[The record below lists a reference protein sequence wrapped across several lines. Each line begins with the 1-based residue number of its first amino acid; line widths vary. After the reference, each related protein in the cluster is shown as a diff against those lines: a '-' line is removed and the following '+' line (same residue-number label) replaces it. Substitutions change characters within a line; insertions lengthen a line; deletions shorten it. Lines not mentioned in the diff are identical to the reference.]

1 MFDDDQKEVSPVT
14 RTSTYDFETLVDR
27 TDTGS
32 AKWEL
37 MRERGGD
44 VPAGIAPFSTAD
56 LDFLPAPEITR
67 GLQKHLEG
75 AVLGYTGPTPAFF
88 SAIQMWQ
95 AVRHR
100 WAIDTS
106 WISLMPGVVTGLF
119 AAVRA
124 ASEQGDGVALLTP
137 AYPPMVDSIEKTGR
151 RVVRVPLDGEG
162 GRYRLDFAAL
172 AEALE
177 GDDVSALMLCS
188 PHNPTGRVWT
198 YTELEEIAHL
208 ARAND
213 VTVIADEI
221 HADIVHEGFEH
232 IPFAAI
238 SEDATSRTITLSSAS
253 KSFNL
258 AGIQTSW
265 AITENAELRAA
276 YERELEAW
284 GFHFVNCL
292 GYPATEL
299 AYTKAGEWLEGLLEL
314 IARNDRVSREFFAQH
329 FPEVVIPPLEGTY
342 LQWIDFRPLGIDE
355 SELTRLHDEEAHVFF
370 EHGRSFGAPGFERL
384 NLGTPTRVL
393 EEALA
398 RLAKVHGR

>member
-1 MFDDDQKEVSPVT
+1 MTPAPE
-14 RTSTYDFETLVDR
+14 YDFETLVDR

-32 AKWEL
+32 VKWEL

-44 VPAGIAPFSTAD
+44 VPAGIAPLSTAD

-67 GLQKHLEG
+67 GLREHLAS
-75 AVLGYTGPTPAFF
+75 AVLGYTGPTPALF

-119 AAVRA
+119 AGVRA
-124 ASEQGDGVALLTP
+124 ASKAGDGVALLTP
-137 AYPPMVDSIEKTGR
+137 AYPPMVEAIEKTGR

-162 GRYRLDFAAL
+162 GRYRIDFAAL
-172 AEALE
+172 AEALSGE
-177 GDDVSALMLCS
+177 DVSVLILCS

-258 AGIQTSW
+258 AGVQTSW
-265 AITENAELRAA
+265 AIIENAELRSA

-292 GYPATEL
+292 GYRAIEI
-299 AYTKAGEWLEGLLEL
+299 AYTEASDWLEGLLEL
-314 IARNDRVSREFFAQH
+314 VARNDRVSREFFAEH
-329 FPEVVIPPLEGTY
+329 FPEVLIAPLEGTF
-342 LQWIDFRPLGIDE
+342 LQWIDFRKLGIDE
-355 SELTRLHDEEAHVFF
+355 RELTRLHDQEAHVFF
-370 EHGRSFGAPGFERL
+370 EHGRTFGAPGFERL

-393 EEALA
+393 EEALV
-398 RLAKVHGR
+398 RLAQAHGR

>member
-1 MFDDDQKEVSPVT
+1 MTPAPE
-14 RTSTYDFETLVDR
+14 YDFETLVDR

-32 AKWEL
+32 VKWEL

-44 VPAGIAPFSTAD
+44 VPAGIAPLSTAD

-67 GLQKHLEG
+67 GLREHLES
-75 AVLGYTGPTPAFF
+75 AVLGYTGPTPGFF

-100 WAIDTS
+100 WAIDTG

-119 AAVRA
+119 AGVRA
-124 ASEQGDGVALLTP
+124 ASEEGDGVALLTP
-137 AYPPMVDSIEKTGR
+137 AYPPMVEAIEKTGR

-162 GRYRLDFAAL
+162 GRYRIDFAAL
-172 AEALE
+172 AEALSGE
-177 GDDVSALMLCS
+177 DVSVLILCS

-208 ARAND
+208 ARAHD

-232 IPFAAI
+232 IPFAVI

-258 AGIQTSW
+258 AGVQTSW
-265 AITENAELRAA
+265 AIIENAELRAA

-292 GYPATEL
+292 GYRAIEI
-299 AYTKAGEWLEGLLEL
+299 AYTEASDWLEGLLEL
-314 IARNDRVSREFFAQH
+314 VARNDRVSREFFAEH
-329 FPEVVIPPLEGTY
+329 FPEVLIAPLEGTF
-342 LQWIDFRPLGIDE
+342 LQWIDFRPLEIDE
-355 SELTRLHDEEAHVFF
+355 RELTRLHDREAHVFF
-370 EHGRSFGAPGFERL
+370 EHGRNFGAPGFERL

-393 EEALA
+393 EEALV
-398 RLAKVHGR
+398 RLAQAHGR

>member
-1 MFDDDQKEVSPVT
+1 MT
-14 RTSTYDFETLVDR
+14 RPPAYDFETLVDR
-27 TDTGS
+27 SGTGS
-32 AKWEL
+32 VKWEL

-44 VPAGIAPFSTAD
+44 VPAGIAPLSTAD

-67 GLQKHLEG
+67 GLREHLEG
-75 AVLGYTGPTPAFF
+75 AVLGYTGPTPALF

-100 WAIDTS
+100 WAIDTR
-106 WISLMPGVVTGLF
+106 WISMMPGVVTGLF
-119 AAVRA
+119 AGVRA
-124 ASEQGDGVALLTP
+124 ASKAGDGVALLTP
-137 AYPPMVDSIEKTGR
+137 AYPPMVDAIEKTGR
-151 RVVRVPLDGEG
+151 RLVAVPLDGEG
-162 GRYRLDFAAL
+162 GRYRIDFAAL
-172 AEALE
+172 ADALE
-177 GDDVSALMLCS
+177 NEDVTVLILCS

-198 YTELEEIAHL
+198 HTELEEIAHL

-232 IPFAAI
+232 IPFAAV

-258 AGIQTSW
+258 AGVQTSW
-265 AITENAELRAA
+265 AMIENVELRAA

-292 GYPATEL
+292 GYRAVEI
-299 AYTKAGEWLEGLLEL
+299 AYTEASAWLEGLLEL
-314 IARNDRVSREFFAQH
+314 IARNDKVSREFFAER
-329 FPEVVIPPLEGTY
+329 FPEVAIAPLEGTF
-342 LQWIDFRPLGIDE
+342 LQWIDFRPLGLDE
-355 SELTRLHDEEAHVFF
+355 RELTRLHDREAHVFF

-393 EEALA
+393 EGALV
-398 RLAKVHGR
+398 RLAEAHGR

>member
-1 MFDDDQKEVSPVT
+1 MT
-14 RTSTYDFETLVDR
+14 RPPAYDFETLVDR
-27 TDTGS
+27 SGTGS
-32 AKWEL
+32 VKWEL

-44 VPAGIAPFSTAD
+44 VPAGIAPLSTAD

-67 GLQKHLEG
+67 GLREHLEG
-75 AVLGYTGPTPAFF
+75 AVLGYTGPTPALF

-100 WAIDTS
+100 WAIDTR
-106 WISLMPGVVTGLF
+106 WISMMPGVVTGLF
-119 AAVRA
+119 AGVRA
-124 ASEQGDGVALLTP
+124 ASKAGDGVALLTP
-137 AYPPMVDSIEKTGR
+137 AYPPMVDAIEKTGR
-151 RVVRVPLDGEG
+151 RLVAVPLDGEG
-162 GRYRLDFAAL
+162 GRYRIDFAAL
-172 AEALE
+172 ADALE
-177 GDDVSALMLCS
+177 NEDVTVLILCS

-198 YTELEEIAHL
+198 HTELEEIAHL

-232 IPFAAI
+232 IPFAAV

-258 AGIQTSW
+258 AGVQTSW
-265 AITENAELRAA
+265 AMIENAELRAA

-292 GYPATEL
+292 GYRAVEI
-299 AYTKAGEWLEGLLEL
+299 AYTEASAWLEGLLEL
-314 IARNDRVSREFFAQH
+314 IARNDKVSREFFAER
-329 FPEVVIPPLEGTY
+329 FPEVAIAPLEGTF
-342 LQWIDFRPLGIDE
+342 LQWIDFRPLGLDE
-355 SELTRLHDEEAHVFF
+355 RELTRLHDREAHVFF

-393 EEALA
+393 EEALV
-398 RLAKVHGR
+398 RLAEAHGR

>member
-1 MFDDDQKEVSPVT
+1 MT
-14 RTSTYDFETLVDR
+14 RPPACDFETLVDR
-27 TDTGS
+27 SGTGS
-32 AKWEL
+32 VKWEL

-44 VPAGIAPFSTAD
+44 VPAGIAPLSTAD

-67 GLQKHLEG
+67 GLREHLEG
-75 AVLGYTGPTPAFF
+75 AVLGYTGPTPALF

-100 WAIDTS
+100 WAIDTR
-106 WISLMPGVVTGLF
+106 WISMMPGVVTGLF
-119 AAVRA
+119 AGVRA
-124 ASEQGDGVALLTP
+124 ASKAGDGVALLTP
-137 AYPPMVDSIEKTGR
+137 AYPPMVDAIEKTGR
-151 RVVRVPLDGEG
+151 RLVAVPLDGEG
-162 GRYRLDFAAL
+162 GRYRIDFAAL
-172 AEALE
+172 ADALE
-177 GDDVSALMLCS
+177 NEDVTVLILCS

-198 YTELEEIAHL
+198 HTELEEIAHL

-232 IPFAAI
+232 IPFAAV

-258 AGIQTSW
+258 AGVQTSW
-265 AITENAELRAA
+265 AMIENVELRAA

-292 GYPATEL
+292 GYRAVEI
-299 AYTKAGEWLEGLLEL
+299 AYTEASAWLEGLLEL
-314 IARNDRVSREFFAQH
+314 IARNDKVSREFFAER
-329 FPEVVIPPLEGTY
+329 FPEVAIAPLEGTF
-342 LQWIDFRPLGIDE
+342 LQWIDFRPLGLDE
-355 SELTRLHDEEAHVFF
+355 RELTRLHDREAHVFF

-393 EEALA
+393 EEALV
-398 RLAKVHGR
+398 RLAEAHGR

>member
-1 MFDDDQKEVSPVT
+1 MT
-14 RTSTYDFETLVDR
+14 RPPAYDFETLVDR
-27 TDTGS
+27 SGTGS
-32 AKWEL
+32 VKWEL

-44 VPAGIAPFSTAD
+44 VPAGIAPLSTAD

-67 GLQKHLEG
+67 GLREHLEG
-75 AVLGYTGPTPAFF
+75 AVLGYTGPTPALF

-100 WAIDTS
+100 WAIDTR
-106 WISLMPGVVTGLF
+106 WISMMPGVVTGLF
-119 AAVRA
+119 AGVRA
-124 ASEQGDGVALLTP
+124 ASKSGDGVALLTP
-137 AYPPMVDSIEKTGR
+137 AYPPMVDAIEKTGR
-151 RVVRVPLDGEG
+151 RLVAVPLDGEG
-162 GRYRLDFAAL
+162 GRYRIDFAAL
-172 AEALE
+172 ADALE
-177 GDDVSALMLCS
+177 NEDVTVLILCS

-198 YTELEEIAHL
+198 HTELEEIAHL

-232 IPFAAI
+232 IPFAAV

-258 AGIQTSW
+258 AGVQTSW
-265 AITENAELRAA
+265 AMIENAELRAA

-292 GYPATEL
+292 GYRAVEI
-299 AYTKAGEWLEGLLEL
+299 AYTEASAWLEGLLEL
-314 IARNDRVSREFFAQH
+314 IARNDKVSREFFAER
-329 FPEVVIPPLEGTY
+329 FPEVAIAPLEGTF
-342 LQWIDFRPLGIDE
+342 LQWIDFRPLGLDE
-355 SELTRLHDEEAHVFF
+355 RELTRLHDREAHVFF

-393 EEALA
+393 EEALV
-398 RLAKVHGR
+398 RLAEAHGR

>member
-1 MFDDDQKEVSPVT
+1 MT
-14 RTSTYDFETLVDR
+14 RPPAYDFETLVDR
-27 TDTGS
+27 SGTGS
-32 AKWEL
+32 VKWEL

-44 VPAGIAPFSTAD
+44 VPAGIAPLSTAD

-67 GLQKHLEG
+67 GLREHLEG
-75 AVLGYTGPTPAFF
+75 AVLGYTGPTPALF

-100 WAIDTS
+100 WAIDTR
-106 WISLMPGVVTGLF
+106 WISMMPGVVTGLF
-119 AAVRA
+119 AGVRA
-124 ASEQGDGVALLTP
+124 ASKAGDGVALLTP
-137 AYPPMVDSIEKTGR
+137 AYPPMVDAIEKTGR
-151 RVVRVPLDGEG
+151 RLVAVPLDGEG
-162 GRYRLDFAAL
+162 GRYRIDFAAL
-172 AEALE
+172 ADALE
-177 GDDVSALMLCS
+177 NEDVTVLILCS

-198 YTELEEIAHL
+198 HTELEEIAHL

-232 IPFAAI
+232 IPFAAV

-258 AGIQTSW
+258 AGVQTSW
-265 AITENAELRAA
+265 AMIENVELRAA

-292 GYPATEL
+292 GYRAVEI
-299 AYTKAGEWLEGLLEL
+299 AYTEASAWLEGLLEL
-314 IARNDRVSREFFAQH
+314 IARNDKVSREFFAER
-329 FPEVVIPPLEGTY
+329 FPEVAIAPLEGTF
-342 LQWIDFRPLGIDE
+342 LQWIDFRPLGLDE
-355 SELTRLHDEEAHVFF
+355 RELTRLHDREAHVFF
-370 EHGRSFGAPGFERL
+370 EHGRSFGAPGLERL

-393 EEALA
+393 EEALV
-398 RLAKVHGR
+398 RLAEAHGR

>member
-1 MFDDDQKEVSPVT
+1 MTPAPE
-14 RTSTYDFETLVDR
+14 YDFETLVDR

-32 AKWEL
+32 VKWEL

-44 VPAGIAPFSTAD
+44 VPAGIAPLSTAD

-67 GLQKHLEG
+67 GLREHLES
-75 AVLGYTGPTPAFF
+75 AVLGYTGTTPALF

-119 AAVRA
+119 AGVRA
-124 ASEQGDGVALLTP
+124 ASEEGDGVALLTP
-137 AYPPMVDSIEKTGR
+137 AYPPMVEAIEKTGR

-162 GRYRLDFAAL
+162 GRYRIDFAAL
-172 AEALE
+172 AEALSGE
-177 GDDVSALMLCS
+177 DVSVLILCS

-198 YTELEEIAHL
+198 YTELEEIAQL

-213 VTVIADEI
+213 VRVIADEI
-221 HADIVHEGFEH
+221 HADVVHEGFEH

-258 AGIQTSW
+258 AGVQTSW
-265 AITENAELRAA
+265 AIIENAELRAA

-292 GYPATEL
+292 GYRAVEI
-299 AYTKAGEWLEGLLEL
+299 AYTEASDWLEGLLEL
-314 IARNDRVSREFFAQH
+314 VARNDRVSREFFAEH
-329 FPEVVIPPLEGTY
+329 FPEVLIAPLEGTF
-342 LQWIDFRPLGIDE
+342 LQWIDFRQLEIDE
-355 SELTRLHDEEAHVFF
+355 RELTRLHDQEAHVFF
-370 EHGRSFGAPGFERL
+370 EHGRTFGAPGFERL

-398 RLAKVHGR
+398 RLAETHGR

>member
-1 MFDDDQKEVSPVT
+1 MTPAPE
-14 RTSTYDFETLVDR
+14 YDFETLVDR

-32 AKWEL
+32 VKWEL

-44 VPAGIAPFSTAD
+44 VPAGIAPLSTAD

-67 GLQKHLEG
+67 GLREHLES
-75 AVLGYTGPTPAFF
+75 AVLGYTGPTPALF

-119 AAVRA
+119 AGVRA
-124 ASEQGDGVALLTP
+124 ASEEGDGVALLTP
-137 AYPPMVDSIEKTGR
+137 AYPPMVEAIEKTGR

-162 GRYRLDFAAL
+162 GRYRIDFAAL
-172 AEALE
+172 AEALSSE
-177 GDDVSALMLCS
+177 DVSVLILCS

-258 AGIQTSW
+258 AGVQTSW
-265 AITENAELRAA
+265 AIIENAELRAA

-292 GYPATEL
+292 GYRAIEI
-299 AYTKAGEWLEGLLEL
+299 AYTEASDWLEGLLEL
-314 IARNDRVSREFFAQH
+314 VARNDRVSREFFAEH
-329 FPEVVIPPLEGTY
+329 FPEVLIAPLEGTF
-342 LQWIDFRPLGIDE
+342 LQWIDFRQLEIDE
-355 SELTRLHDEEAHVFF
+355 RELTRLHDQEAHVFF
-370 EHGRSFGAPGFERL
+370 EHGRTFGAPGFERL

-398 RLAKVHGR
+398 RLAETHGR

>member
-1 MFDDDQKEVSPVT
+1 MT
-14 RTSTYDFETLVDR
+14 RPPAYDFETLVDR
-27 TDTGS
+27 SGTGS
-32 AKWEL
+32 VKWEL

-44 VPAGIAPFSTAD
+44 VPAGIAPLSTAD

-67 GLQKHLEG
+67 GLREHLEG
-75 AVLGYTGPTPAFF
+75 AVLGYTGPTPALF

-100 WAIDTS
+100 WAIDTR
-106 WISLMPGVVTGLF
+106 WISMMPGVVTGLF
-119 AAVRA
+119 AGVRA
-124 ASEQGDGVALLTP
+124 ASKAGDGVALLTP
-137 AYPPMVDSIEKTGR
+137 AYPPMVDAIEKTGR
-151 RVVRVPLDGEG
+151 RLVAVPLDGEG
-162 GRYRLDFAAL
+162 GRYRIDFAAL
-172 AEALE
+172 ADALE
-177 GDDVSALMLCS
+177 NEDVTVLILCS

-198 YTELEEIAHL
+198 HTELEEIAHL

-232 IPFAAI
+232 IPFAAV

-253 KSFNL
+253 KSFKL
-258 AGIQTSW
+258 AGVQTSW
-265 AITENAELRAA
+265 AMIENVELRAA

-292 GYPATEL
+292 GYRAVEI
-299 AYTKAGEWLEGLLEL
+299 AYTEASAWLEGLLEL
-314 IARNDRVSREFFAQH
+314 IARNDKVSREFFAER
-329 FPEVVIPPLEGTY
+329 FPEVAIAPLEGTF
-342 LQWIDFRPLGIDE
+342 LQWIDFRPLGLDE
-355 SELTRLHDEEAHVFF
+355 RELTRLHDREAHVFF

-393 EEALA
+393 EEALV
-398 RLAKVHGR
+398 RLAEAHGR

>member
-1 MFDDDQKEVSPVT
+1 MT
-14 RTSTYDFETLVDR
+14 RPPAYDFETLVDR
-27 TDTGS
+27 SGTGS
-32 AKWEL
+32 VKWEL

-44 VPAGIAPFSTAD
+44 VPAGIAPLSTAD

-67 GLQKHLEG
+67 GLREHLEG
-75 AVLGYTGPTPAFF
+75 AVLGYTGPTPALF

-100 WAIDTS
+100 WAIDKR
-106 WISLMPGVVTGLF
+106 WISMMPGVVTGLF
-119 AAVRA
+119 AGVRA
-124 ASEQGDGVALLTP
+124 ASKAGDGVALLTP
-137 AYPPMVDSIEKTGR
+137 AYPPMVDAIEKTGR
-151 RVVRVPLDGEG
+151 RLVAVPLDGEG
-162 GRYRLDFAAL
+162 GRYRIDFAAL
-172 AEALE
+172 ADALE
-177 GDDVSALMLCS
+177 NEDVTVLILCS

-198 YTELEEIAHL
+198 HTELEEIAHL

-232 IPFAAI
+232 IPFAAV

-258 AGIQTSW
+258 AGVQTSW
-265 AITENAELRAA
+265 AMIENAELRAA

-284 GFHFVNCL
+284 GFHFANCL
-292 GYPATEL
+292 GYRAVEI
-299 AYTKAGEWLEGLLEL
+299 AYTEASAWLEGLLEL
-314 IARNDRVSREFFAQH
+314 IARNDKVSREFFAER
-329 FPEVVIPPLEGTY
+329 FPEVAIAPLEGTF
-342 LQWIDFRPLGIDE
+342 LQWIDFRPLGLDE
-355 SELTRLHDEEAHVFF
+355 RELTRLHDREAHVFF

-398 RLAKVHGR
+398 RLAEAHGR

>member
-1 MFDDDQKEVSPVT
+1 MTPAPE
-14 RTSTYDFETLVDR
+14 YDFETLVDR

-32 AKWEL
+32 VKWEL

-44 VPAGIAPFSTAD
+44 VPAGIAPLSTAD

-67 GLQKHLEG
+67 GLREHLES
-75 AVLGYTGPTPAFF
+75 AVLGYTGPTPALF

-119 AAVRA
+119 AGVRA
-124 ASEQGDGVALLTP
+124 ASEEGDGVALLTP
-137 AYPPMVDSIEKTGR
+137 AYPPMVDAIEKTGR

-162 GRYRLDFAAL
+162 GRYRIDFAAL
-172 AEALE
+172 AEVLSSE
-177 GDDVSALMLCS
+177 DVSVLILCS

-208 ARAND
+208 ARAHD

-258 AGIQTSW
+258 AGVQTSW
-265 AITENAELRAA
+265 AIIENAELRAA

-292 GYPATEL
+292 GYRAIEI
-299 AYTKAGEWLEGLLEL
+299 AYTEASDWLEGLLEL
-314 IARNDRVSREFFAQH
+314 VVRNDRVSREFFAEH
-329 FPEVVIPPLEGTY
+329 FPEVLIAPLEGTF
-342 LQWIDFRPLGIDE
+342 LQWIDFRKLGIDE
-355 SELTRLHDEEAHVFF
+355 CELTRLHDQEAHVFF
-370 EHGRSFGAPGFERL
+370 EHGRTFGAPGFERL

-393 EEALA
+393 EEALV
-398 RLAKVHGR
+398 RLAQTHGR

>member
-1 MFDDDQKEVSPVT
+1 MTPAPE
-14 RTSTYDFETLVDR
+14 YDFETLVDR

-32 AKWEL
+32 VKWEL

-44 VPAGIAPFSTAD
+44 VPAGIAPLSTAD

-67 GLQKHLEG
+67 GLREHLES
-75 AVLGYTGPTPAFF
+75 AVLGYTGPTPALF

-100 WAIDTS
+100 WAIDTG

-119 AAVRA
+119 AGVRA
-124 ASEQGDGVALLTP
+124 ASEEGDGVALLTP
-137 AYPPMVDSIEKTGR
+137 AYPPMVDAIEKTGR
-151 RVVRVPLDGEG
+151 RIIRVPLDGEG
-162 GRYRLDFAAL
+162 GRYRIDFAAL
-172 AEALE
+172 ADALSGE
-177 GDDVSALMLCS
+177 DVSVLILCS

-208 ARAND
+208 ARAHD

-221 HADIVHEGFEH
+221 HADIVHKGFEH
-232 IPFAAI
+232 ILFAAI

-258 AGIQTSW
+258 AGVQTSW
-265 AITENAELRAA
+265 AIIENAELRAA

-292 GYPATEL
+292 GYRAIEI
-299 AYTKAGEWLEGLLEL
+299 AYTEASDWLEGLLEL
-314 IARNDRVSREFFAQH
+314 VARNDRVSREFFAEH
-329 FPEVVIPPLEGTY
+329 FPEVSIAPLEGTF
-342 LQWIDFRPLGIDE
+342 LQWIDFRKLGIDE
-355 SELTRLHDEEAHVFF
+355 CELTRLHDQEAHVFF
-370 EHGRSFGAPGFERL
+370 EHGRTFGAPGFERL

-398 RLAKVHGR
+398 RLAEVHGR

>member
-1 MFDDDQKEVSPVT
+1 MTPAPE
-14 RTSTYDFETLVDR
+14 YDFETLVDR

-32 AKWEL
+32 VKWEL

-44 VPAGIAPFSTAD
+44 VPAGIAPLSTAD

-67 GLQKHLEG
+67 GLREHLES
-75 AVLGYTGPTPAFF
+75 AVLGYTGPTPALF

-119 AAVRA
+119 AGVRA
-124 ASEQGDGVALLTP
+124 ASEEGDGVALLTP
-137 AYPPMVDSIEKTGR
+137 AYPPMVEAIEKTGR

-162 GRYRLDFAAL
+162 GRYRIDFAAL
-172 AEALE
+172 AEALSSE
-177 GDDVSALMLCS
+177 DVSVLILCS

-208 ARAND
+208 ARAHD

-258 AGIQTSW
+258 AGVQTSW
-265 AITENAELRAA
+265 AIIENAELRAA

-292 GYPATEL
+292 GYRAIEI
-299 AYTKAGEWLEGLLEL
+299 AYTEASDWLEGLLEL
-314 IARNDRVSREFFAQH
+314 VARNDRVSREFFAEH
-329 FPEVVIPPLEGTY
+329 FPEVLIAPLEGTF
-342 LQWIDFRPLGIDE
+342 LQWIDFRQLEIDE
-355 SELTRLHDEEAHVFF
+355 RELTRLHDQEAHVFF
-370 EHGRSFGAPGFERL
+370 EHGRTFGAPGFERL

-398 RLAKVHGR
+398 RLAETHGR

>member
-1 MFDDDQKEVSPVT
+1 MT
-14 RTSTYDFETLVDR
+14 RPPAYDFETLVDR
-27 TDTGS
+27 SGTGS
-32 AKWEL
+32 VKWEL

-44 VPAGIAPFSTAD
+44 VPAGIAPLSTAD

-67 GLQKHLEG
+67 GLREHLEG
-75 AVLGYTGPTPAFF
+75 AVLGYTGPTPALF

-100 WAIDTS
+100 WAIDTR
-106 WISLMPGVVTGLF
+106 WISMMPGVVTGLF
-119 AAVRA
+119 AGVRA
-124 ASEQGDGVALLTP
+124 ASKAGDGVALLTP
-137 AYPPMVDSIEKTGR
+137 AYPPMVDAIEKTGR
-151 RVVRVPLDGEG
+151 RLVAVPLDGEG
-162 GRYRLDFAAL
+162 GRYRIDFAAL
-172 AEALE
+172 ADALE
-177 GDDVSALMLCS
+177 NEDVTVLILCS

-198 YTELEEIAHL
+198 HTELEEIAHL

-232 IPFAAI
+232 IPFAAV

-258 AGIQTSW
+258 AGVQTSW
-265 AITENAELRAA
+265 AMIENAELRAA

-292 GYPATEL
+292 GYRAVEI
-299 AYTKAGEWLEGLLEL
+299 AYTEASAWLEGLLEL
-314 IARNDRVSREFFAQH
+314 IARNDKVSREFFAER
-329 FPEVVIPPLEGTY
+329 FPEVAIAPLEGTF
-342 LQWIDFRPLGIDE
+342 LQWIDFRPLGLDE
-355 SELTRLHDEEAHVFF
+355 RELTRLHDREAHVFF

-398 RLAKVHGR
+398 RLAEAHGR

>member
-1 MFDDDQKEVSPVT
+1 MTPAPE
-14 RTSTYDFETLVDR
+14 YDFETLVDR

-32 AKWEL
+32 VKWEL

-44 VPAGIAPFSTAD
+44 VPAGIAPLSTAD
-56 LDFLPAPEITR
+56 LDFLPAPEIVR
-67 GLQKHLEG
+67 GLHEHLES
-75 AVLGYTGPTPAFF
+75 AVLGYTGPTPALF

-119 AAVRA
+119 AGVRA
-124 ASEQGDGVALLTP
+124 ASEEGDGVALLTP
-137 AYPPMVDSIEKTGR
+137 AYPPMVEAIEKTGR

-162 GRYRLDFAAL
+162 GRYRIDFAAL
-172 AEALE
+172 AEALSGE
-177 GDDVSALMLCS
+177 DVSVLILCS

-208 ARAND
+208 AWAND

-258 AGIQTSW
+258 AGVQTSW
-265 AITENAELRAA
+265 AIIENAELRAA

-292 GYPATEL
+292 GYRAIEI
-299 AYTKAGEWLEGLLEL
+299 AYTEASDWLEGLLEL
-314 IARNDRVSREFFAQH
+314 VARNDRVSREFFAEH
-329 FPEVVIPPLEGTY
+329 FPEVSIAPLEGTF
-342 LQWIDFRPLGIDE
+342 LQWIDFRQLGIDE
-355 SELTRLHDEEAHVFF
+355 RELTRLHDQEAHVFF
-370 EHGRSFGAPGFERL
+370 EHGRTFGAPGFERL

-393 EEALA
+393 EEALV
-398 RLAKVHGR
+398 RLAEAHGR

>member
-1 MFDDDQKEVSPVT
+1 MTPAPE
-14 RTSTYDFETLVDR
+14 YDFETLVDR

-32 AKWEL
+32 VKWEL

-44 VPAGIAPFSTAD
+44 VPAGIAPLSTAD

-67 GLQKHLEG
+67 GLREHLES
-75 AVLGYTGPTPAFF
+75 AVLGYTGPTPALF

-119 AAVRA
+119 AGVRA
-124 ASEQGDGVALLTP
+124 ASEEGDGVALLTP
-137 AYPPMVDSIEKTGR
+137 AYPPMVEAIEKTGR

-162 GRYRLDFAAL
+162 GRYRIDFAAL
-172 AEALE
+172 AEALSSE
-177 GDDVSALMLCS
+177 DVSVLILCS

-258 AGIQTSW
+258 AGVQTSW
-265 AITENAELRAA
+265 AIIENAELRAA

-292 GYPATEL
+292 GYRAVEI
-299 AYTKAGEWLEGLLEL
+299 AYTEASDWLEGLLEL
-314 IARNDRVSREFFAQH
+314 VARNDRVSREFFAEH
-329 FPEVVIPPLEGTY
+329 FPEVLIAPLEGTF
-342 LQWIDFRPLGIDE
+342 LQWIDFRQLEIDE
-355 SELTRLHDEEAHVFF
+355 RELTRLHDQEAHVFF
-370 EHGRSFGAPGFERL
+370 EHGRTFGAPGFERL

-398 RLAKVHGR
+398 RLAETHGR

>member
-1 MFDDDQKEVSPVT
+1 MTPAPE
-14 RTSTYDFETLVDR
+14 YDFETLVDR

-32 AKWEL
+32 VKWEL

-44 VPAGIAPFSTAD
+44 VPAGIAPLSTAD

-67 GLQKHLEG
+67 GLREHLES
-75 AVLGYTGPTPAFF
+75 AVLGYTGPTPALF

-119 AAVRA
+119 AGVRA
-124 ASEQGDGVALLTP
+124 ASEEGDGVALLTP
-137 AYPPMVDSIEKTGR
+137 AYPPMVEAIEKTGR

-162 GRYRLDFAAL
+162 GRYRIDFAAL
-172 AEALE
+172 AEALSSE
-177 GDDVSALMLCS
+177 DVSVLILCS

-208 ARAND
+208 ARAHD

-258 AGIQTSW
+258 AGVQTSW
-265 AITENAELRAA
+265 AIIENAELRAA

-292 GYPATEL
+292 GYRAVEI
-299 AYTKAGEWLEGLLEL
+299 AYTEASDWLEGLLEL
-314 IARNDRVSREFFAQH
+314 VARNDRVSREFFAEH
-329 FPEVVIPPLEGTY
+329 FPEVLIAPLEGTF
-342 LQWIDFRPLGIDE
+342 LQWIDFRQLEIDE
-355 SELTRLHDEEAHVFF
+355 RELTRLHDQEAHVFF
-370 EHGRSFGAPGFERL
+370 EHGRTFGAPGFERL

-398 RLAKVHGR
+398 RLAETHGR